1 MTTTK
6 GEITERENIR
16 NVAGKRRFIRQ
27 MDRQIGIGRSDCD
40 AIGNCPDWLNDK
52 DAKAQISQR

>member
-27 MDRQIGIGRSDCD
+27 MDRQIGPAGVFEQNGAFRV
-40 AIGNCPDWLNDK
+40 AGK
-52 DAKAQISQR
+52 MV